1 MKIIVLS
8 CNRWNFFEMS
18 LFSHYFMIFKRKQ
31 KGFTE
36 VEGLANSQY
45 VRSAYNHRAKNKD

>member
-1 MKIIVLS
+1 MERIVLL

-45 VRSAYNHRAKNKD
+45 VRSAYNA